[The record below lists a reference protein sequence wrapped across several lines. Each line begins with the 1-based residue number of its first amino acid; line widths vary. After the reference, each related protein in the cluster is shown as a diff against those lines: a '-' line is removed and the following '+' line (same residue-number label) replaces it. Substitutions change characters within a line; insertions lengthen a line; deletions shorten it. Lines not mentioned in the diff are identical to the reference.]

1 MDDFVPRFARP
12 EDRPAL
18 SRLWLACFPGDT
30 METVRAVFGRL
41 ALETECLVAAPDG
54 FPVSML
60 LLLPQRYAAAGRSL
74 PVQYIYAAATLPAY
88 RGRGYCG
95 ALLKAAFEVG
105 RSRGQAASF
114 LRPAS
119 QGLTDYYSSATGLSS
134 VSWRGGS
141 LSLTRLCA
149 CPDWNSF
156 PCGTTGPRGKGFSR
170 TGRLISFGKNGGRI
184 WRWSRPR
191 RPAAEVFP
199 LPGPLG
205 ARSANPTGTRCL
217 SGSFSAPPLRQSAL
231 LSRFGRTGIVC
242 RTPVRAAEGEGTVF
256 GLWRPLDDDGWEQLR
271 PAAGDKPY
279 MGLAL
284 D

>member
-1 MDDFVPRFARP
+1 M
-12 EDRPAL
+12 
-18 SRLWLACFPGDT
+18 
-30 METVRAVFGRL
+30 
-41 ALETECLVAAPDG
+41 AAPDA
-54 FPVSML
+54 FPFPCCCCCRSGMRR
-60 LLLPQRYAAAGRSL
+60 QGRSL

-119 QGLTDYYSSATGLSS
+119 QGLTDYYTQFGYRPFFGFLERRKPLSNASVRVPGLE
-134 VSWRGGS
+134 
-141 LSLTRLCA
+141 L
-149 CPDWNSF
+149 F
-156 PCGTTGPRGKGFSR
+156 PVRDYGAARERVSR

-205 ARSANPTGTRCL
+205 ARSANPTGDALFVRELLCPASQTDACM
-217 SGSFSAPPLRQSAL
+217 SAL

-256 GLWRPLDDDGWEQLR
+256 GLWRPLDDDGWGTA
-271 PAAGDKPY
+271 PARCG
-279 MGLAL
+279 G
-284 D
+284 

>member
-105 RSRGQAASF
+105 RSRGQAPPRSGGALSFHKRKGGWRRDESGAAS
-114 LRPAS
+114 P
-119 QGLTDYYSSATGLSS
+119 D
-134 VSWRGGS
+134 GS
-141 LSLTRLCA
+141 
-149 CPDWNSF
+149 
-156 PCGTTGPRGKGFSR
+156 
-170 TGRLISFGKNGGRI
+170 
-184 WRWSRPR
+184 
-191 RPAAEVFP
+191 E
-199 LPGPLG
+199 
-205 ARSANPTGTRCL
+205 
-217 SGSFSAPPLRQSAL
+217 
-231 LSRFGRTGIVC
+231 
-242 RTPVRAAEGEGTVF
+242 
-256 GLWRPLDDDGWEQLR
+256 
-271 PAAGDKPY
+271 
-279 MGLAL
+279 
-284 D
+284 

>member
-18 SRLWLACFPGDT
+18 SRLWLA
-30 METVRAVFGRL
+30 
-41 ALETECLVAAPDG
+41 LETECLGAAPDG

-119 QGLTDYYSSATGLSS
+119 QGLTDYYTQFGYRPFFGFLERRKPLSNASVRVPGLE
-134 VSWRGGS
+134 
-141 LSLTRLCA
+141 L
-149 CPDWNSF
+149 F
-156 PCGTTGPRGKGFSR
+156 PVRDYGAARERVLADGPPH
-170 TGRLISFGKNGGRI
+170 IGKNGGRI

-205 ARSANPTGTRCL
+205 ARSATPTGTRCL
-217 SGSFSAPPLRQSAL
+217 SGSFSAPPLRQMPVCPPCCRGSAGPA
-231 LSRFGRTGIVC
+231 LSAGRPSGRQKGRERCSAFGVLWTMTDGNSSGPLRGIN
-242 RTPVRAAEGEGTVF
+242 RIWG
-256 GLWRPLDDDGWEQLR
+256 WR
-271 PAAGDKPY
+271 
-279 MGLAL
+279 
-284 D
+284 

>member
-119 QGLTDYYSSATGLSS
+119 QGLTDYYTQFGY
-134 VSWRGGS
+134 R
-141 LSLTRLCA
+141 
-149 CPDWNSF
+149 PF
-156 PCGTTGPRGKGFSR
+156 FGF
-170 TGRLISFGKNGGRI
+170 L
-184 WRWSRPR
+184 
-191 RPAAEVFP
+191 
-199 LPGPLG
+199 
-205 ARSANPTGTRCL
+205 
-217 SGSFSAPPLRQSAL
+217 
-231 LSRFGRTGIVC
+231 
-242 RTPVRAAEGEGTVF
+242 
-256 GLWRPLDDDGWEQLR
+256 
-271 PAAGDKPY
+271 
-279 MGLAL
+279 
-284 D
+284 

>member
-119 QGLTDYYSSATGLSS
+119 QGLTDYYTQFGYRPFFGFLERRKPLSNASVRVPGLE
-134 VSWRGGS
+134 
-141 LSLTRLCA
+141 L
-149 CPDWNSF
+149 F
-156 PCGTTGPRGKGFSR
+156 PVRDYGAARERVLADGPPHIVWEK
-170 TGRLISFGKNGGRI
+170 
-184 WRWSRPR
+184 
-191 RPAAEVFP
+191 
-199 LPGPLG
+199 
-205 ARSANPTGTRCL
+205 RCL
-217 SGSFSAPPLRQSAL
+217 SGSFSAPPLRQMPVCPPCCRGSAGPA
-231 LSRFGRTGIVC
+231 LSAGRPSGRQKGRERCSAFGVLWTMTDGNSSGPLRGIN
-242 RTPVRAAEGEGTVF
+242 RIWG
-256 GLWRPLDDDGWEQLR
+256 WR
-271 PAAGDKPY
+271 
-279 MGLAL
+279 
-284 D
+284 